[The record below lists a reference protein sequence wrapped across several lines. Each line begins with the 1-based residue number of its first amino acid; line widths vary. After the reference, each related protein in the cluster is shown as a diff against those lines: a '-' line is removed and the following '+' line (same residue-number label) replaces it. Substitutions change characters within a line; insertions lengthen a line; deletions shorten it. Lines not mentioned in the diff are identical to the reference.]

1 MIIDALQKHKNDEE
15 VQVKTPNIFSLA
27 KKNRQN
33 ERQEE
38 SGKDEVD
45 SEVSW
50 DLGGVTFKMTC
61 NNFL

>member
-50 DLGGVTFKMTC
+50 DLGE
-61 NNFL
+61 